1 VPSKAD
7 NQSRH
12 AVEAFASLNLNG
24 NGSTS
29 EHSDEEV
36 RETVD
41 GEVRMNAGRVNGN
54 ANGHT
59 NGGANGHTNGHVNGN
74 SNGNGNG
81 CCGRS

>member
-1 VPSKAD
+1 M
-7 NQSRH
+7 
-12 AVEAFASLNLNG
+12 NLNG

-54 ANGHT
+54 ANGQA
-59 NGGANGHTNGHVNGN
+59 NGHVNGHTNGLVNGQA
-74 SNGNGNG
+74 NGNGNG